1 MRRDDDDV
9 DDAKILHC
17 SCKKFKKNREIV
29 VRNKTTTTK
38 NKKKSTKKTFL
49 PGSSY
54 ECRYP
59 VSSTIN
65 LRCCCKRASKQQQ
78 P

>member
-38 NKKKSTKKTFL
+38 NKKKSTKKNIFA
-49 PGSSY
+49 
-54 ECRYP
+54 R
-59 VSSTIN
+59 
-65 LRCCCKRASKQQQ
+65 
-78 P
+78 